1 MTDPAFIVGALR
13 QARFRVSTE
22 AALQASIEE
31 ALAPFPFEREA
42 RLGPGERV
50 DFLVDGSIGIEAKT
64 RAAKRSIYMQLRRY
78 AQHDAIT
85 ALILVTGTA
94 MGLPTHING
103 KPIFYVSIGR
113 GAL

>member
-1 MTDPAFIVGALR
+1 MTDPAFVVAVLR
-13 QARFRVSTE
+13 QVRFRVSTE

-64 RAAKRSIYMQLRRY
+64 RAAKRPIYMQLRRY
-78 AQHDAIT
+78 ARHETIS

-94 MGLPTHING
+94 MGMPSEIDG
-103 KPIFYVSIGR
+103 KPVYYVSIGR